1 MQLAAM
7 VSVVAFVMMVMMR
20 TGVMMC
26 WWLRLFAA
34 HCKEPGNCHNSRNK
48 NDIEGD
54 FTKRNFI
61 ISFAGGMSR
70 YGEEQ
75 KQK

>member
-7 VSVVAFVMMVMMR
+7 VSVVAFVMVMMMR

-26 WWLRLFAA
+26 WWLRLFTA
-34 HCKEPGNCHNSRNK
+34 HCKEPGNRHNSRNK
-48 NDIEGD
+48 NNIESD
-54 FTKRNFI
+54 FAKRNLI
-61 ISFAGGMSR
+61 TSFAGGMSR